1 MTDFTIVY
9 KRFYSKITD
18 DMYMELD
25 EAETDAL
32 LEELLINA
40 IPWFEFPRV
49 NLENYDLLRQR
60 FKVDLSNE
68 EINILATY
76 MVVGW
81 IDQQLASIE
90 LIRMKYTGS
99 DFKMTS
105 QANHMSKLMALKK
118 EYLQNGFH
126 LQRVYK
132 RRKVDGSGNVKSTFG
147 SIMASSVRRGV
158 VSSSSSSSNSGNN
171 NNNNNNNNDN
181 NDNSGGGSG
190 SGNES
195 WEDMESIFPPSS
207 DEGGWEDMGPA
218 DPVPPEDSGWEDV

>member
-49 NLENYDLLRQR
+49 NLNDYDILRQR
-60 FKVDLSNE
+60 FKADLSND
-68 EINILATY
+68 EINVLATY

-81 IDQQLASIE
+81 LDQQLASIE
-90 LIRMKYTGS
+90 NVRMKYTGS

-105 QANHMSKLMALKK
+105 QANHMSKLMALRK
-118 EYLQNGFH
+118 EYERIGFH

-132 RRKVDGSGNVKSTFG
+132 RRKVDKNGKVRSTFG
-147 SIMASSVRRGV
+147 SIMNSSVRGGNV
-158 VSSSSSSSNSGNN
+158 PAADSSNT
-171 NNNNNNNNDN
+171 DTP
-181 NDNSGGGSG
+181 DSGGGSD
-190 SGNES
+190 N
-195 WEDMESIFPPSS
+195 WEDMDDAETSKPSSGSDSWENMEDLPS
-207 DEGGWEDMGPA
+207 DEGPNQGDWEGM
-218 DPVPPEDSGWEDV
+218 

>member
-49 NLENYDLLRQR
+49 NLNDYDILRQR
-60 FKVDLSNE
+60 FKADLSND
-68 EINILATY
+68 EINVLATY

-81 IDQQLASIE
+81 LDQQLASVE
-90 LIRMKYTGS
+90 NVRMKYTGS

-105 QANHMSKLMALKK
+105 QANHMSKLMALRK
-118 EYLQNGFH
+118 EYERIGFH

-132 RRKVDGSGNVKSTFG
+132 RRKVDSNGKVRSTFG
-147 SIMASSVRRGV
+147 SIMNSSVRGGNV
-158 VSSSSSSSNSGNN
+158 PAADSSNTDLPSRGS
-171 NNNNNNNNDN
+171 DN
-181 NDNSGGGSG
+181 
-190 SGNES
+190 
-195 WEDMESIFPPSS
+195 WEDMDDTTPSEPSS
-207 DEGGWEDMGPA
+207 GKDSWENMEDLPSGEGPGQGDWEGI
-218 DPVPPEDSGWEDV
+218 

>member
-49 NLENYDLLRQR
+49 NLNDYDILRQR
-60 FKVDLSNE
+60 FKADLSND
-68 EINILATY
+68 EINVLATY

-81 IDQQLASIE
+81 LDQQLASVE
-90 LIRMKYTGS
+90 NVRMKYTGS

-105 QANHMSKLMALKK
+105 QANHMSKLMALRK
-118 EYLQNGFH
+118 EYERIGFH

-132 RRKVDGSGNVKSTFG
+132 RRKVDSNGKVRSTFG
-147 SIMASSVRRGV
+147 SIMSSSVRGGNV
-158 VSSSSSSSNSGNN
+158 PAADSSNTDLPS
-171 NNNNNNNNDN
+171 
-181 NDNSGGGSG
+181 SG
-190 SGNES
+190 SDN
-195 WEDMESIFPPSS
+195 WEDMDDTTPSEPSS
-207 DEGGWEDMGPA
+207 GKDSWENMEDLPSGEGPGQGDWEGI
-218 DPVPPEDSGWEDV
+218 

>member
-49 NLENYDLLRQR
+49 NLNDYDILRQR
-60 FKVDLSNE
+60 FKATLSND

-90 LIRMKYTGS
+90 LVRMKYTGS

-132 RRKVDGSGNVKSTFG
+132 RRKVDKNGNVRSTFG
-147 SIMASSVRRGV
+147 SIMSASVRGGNV
-158 VSSSSSSSNSGNN
+158 PAVDSSSNQSNN
-171 NNNNNNNNDN
+171 
-181 NDNSGGGSG
+181 G
-190 SGNES
+190 S
-195 WEDMESIFPPSS
+195 WEDMETGKNNPPKQDS
-207 DEGGWEDMGPA
+207 DSWENM
-218 DPVPPEDSGWEDV
+218 EDL